1 MNLLLK
7 TPNEKEFQ
15 QICGYI
21 CEFELDSRGL
31 QQQEFTAAY
40 RNGKLVGFGR
50 LRSHTDC
57 TELCSLGVV
66 TDHRRQGIGKA
77 IVAELIRRAPAML
90 YLVCIIPGYFK
101 PFGFIIVQNHPAS
114 IKNKLQYC
122 TRELVVPETY
132 TAMLLQ
138 K

>member
-21 CEFELDSRGL
+21 REFELDNRNL

-40 RNGKLVGFGR
+40 RDDELVGFGR
-50 LRSHTDC
+50 LRLHADC

-66 TDHRRQGIGKA
+66 TDHRKQGIGKA

-90 YLVCIIPGYFK
+90 YLVCIIPDYFQ
-101 PFGFIIVQNHPAS
+101 PFGLVVVQNYPAS

-122 TRELVVPETY
+122 TQELVVPELY

>member
-21 CEFELDSRGL
+21 REFELDNRGL

-40 RNGKLVGFGR
+40 RDGELVGFGR
-50 LRSHTDC
+50 LRSHADC

-66 TDHRRQGIGKA
+66 TDHRKQGIGKA
-77 IVAELIRRAPAML
+77 IVAELIRRAPATL
-90 YLVCIIPGYFK
+90 YLVCIIPGYFL
-101 PFGFIIVQNHPAS
+101 PFGFVIVQNYPAA

-122 TRELVVPETY
+122 TSELVVPESY
-132 TAMLLQ
+132 TAMFLQ